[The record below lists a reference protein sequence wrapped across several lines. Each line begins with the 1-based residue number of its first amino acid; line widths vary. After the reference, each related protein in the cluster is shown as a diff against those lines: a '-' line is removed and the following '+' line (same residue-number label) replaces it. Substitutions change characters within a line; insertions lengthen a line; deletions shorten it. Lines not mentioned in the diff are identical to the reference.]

1 MDVKQKFP
9 RPIKI
14 TTNTAYYCCCLVSHV
29 QLFVTPWNAAYRA
42 SLSFSILYLLANYKV
57 FQAFPTHRIEGL
69 K

>member
-1 MDVKQKFP
+1 MDVKQEFP

-29 QLFVTPWNAAYRA
+29 QLFVTPWNAAYWA

-57 FQAFPTHRIEGL
+57 FQAFPTPRIEGL